1 MIRWRQLSLRARLTL
16 IAAVA
21 VAAAVLLV
29 SATAWLL
36 IRRTLR
42 DQVDTELRVA
52 AAGGIGKL
60 NPRALLRPM
69 PPRQGFSELLDN
81 DPLLSQIVLPNGEV
95 VGLASSAAR
104 VPVTED
110 DIAVASGAKD
120 TSWRDVDL
128 ASGHYRVLTV
138 QGRGGSAIQLFTSL
152 DPVDRTLSQL
162 AVLLGLVSVAG
173 VAGAAVLGRTVARAG
188 LAPVDRLTAA
198 AEHVAQTQDLQAAI
212 EVQGDDELARLA
224 RSFNEML
231 GALDRARAAQ
241 RQLVEDA
248 SHELRTPL
256 TSLRTNIEL
265 LLRAEVQGEERLPP
279 DDRRLLLADL
289 RRQMGELTH
298 LINELVELAREEGP
312 AEPVE
317 RLDLADIVG
326 GAVERA
332 RVRSPRLTVHAEL
345 DSAPVAGR
353 AAVLERAILNLL
365 DNAAKWSP
373 PGEVVEVTLE
383 HGGRWTVL
391 TVADRGPGIDEAD
404 RPRVFERFYR
414 APAARAMPGSGLG
427 LAIVRQ
433 AMESHGGQVRAEGRP
448 GGGAV
453 LRARLPV
460 ASERSGPSRR
470 DTAGQSQ
477 ALDVI
482 EQSGWMLSSN
492 RR

>member
-1 MIRWRQLSLRARLTL
+1 MTRWRQLSLRARLTL

-21 VAAAVLLV
+21 VAAAVLVV

-42 DQVDTELRVA
+42 DQVDTQLRATA
-52 AAGGIGKL
+52 ASAIDQQL
-60 NPRALLRPM
+60 SSRYLLRPI
-69 PPRQGFSELLDN
+69 PPRRAFSEPFAT
-81 DPLLSQIVLPNGEV
+81 DPLYPQFVLPDGRV
-95 VGLASSAAR
+95 VGLPSK

-110 DIAVASGAKD
+110 DIAVASGDKA
-120 TSWRDVDL
+120 TWLRDVNV
-128 ASGHYRVLTV
+128 ANGHYRVLTV
-138 QGRGGSAIQLFTSL
+138 RARDGYALQLAKSL
-152 DPVDRTLSQL
+152 DSVDRTLSQL
-162 AVLLGLVSVAG
+162 ALLLGLVSVAG
-173 VAGAAVLGRTVARAG
+173 VVGAAVLGRTVARAG

-212 EVQGDDELARLA
+212 DVQGDDELARLA

-265 LLRAEVQGEERLPP
+265 LLRAELQGEERLPP
-279 DDRRLLLADL
+279 HDRKLLLADL
-289 RRQMGELTH
+289 GRQMGELTH

-317 RLDLADIVG
+317 RLDLADVVR

-332 RVRSPRLTVHAEL
+332 RIRSPRLAVHAEL
-345 DSAPVAGR
+345 DPAPIAGR
-353 AAVLERAILNLL
+353 AGTLERAILNLL

-373 PGEVVEVTLE
+373 PGDVVEVTLE
-383 HGGRWTVL
+383 RQGGWAVL
-391 TVADRGPGIDEAD
+391 TVADHGPGIDEAD
-404 RPRVFERFYR
+404 RPKVFERFYR

-433 AMESHGGQVRAEGRP
+433 AVESHGGQVAAEARP
-448 GGGAV
+448 GGGAL

-460 ASERSGPSRR
+460 ASGWRGR
-470 DTAGQSQ
+470 DAASPFPP
-477 ALDVI
+477 LDVV
-482 EQSGWMLSSN
+482 EQPGWTLVPN
-492 RR
+492 KR